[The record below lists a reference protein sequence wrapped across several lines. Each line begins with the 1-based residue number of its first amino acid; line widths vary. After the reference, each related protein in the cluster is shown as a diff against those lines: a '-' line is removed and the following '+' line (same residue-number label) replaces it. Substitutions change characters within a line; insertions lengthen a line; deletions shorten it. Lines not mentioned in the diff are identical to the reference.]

1 MKRLLPVL
9 AVACIALV
17 GGVSAA
23 FANGSGG
30 VTVPSIYVNG
40 VLYRTVGTPTDF
52 SNTGA
57 PDSSFETIYD
67 FGGVQP
73 NVAEA
78 APGDPASAADAG
90 RCTRFPS
97 TRATPPPSPRT
108 TRTAAATS
116 TARPRSTRP
125 LPIRPGRRDRSGRG
139 RAVRVPCY
147 SSPLA
152 AHPVGPGGVVR
163 PARPFE
169 MLLSG
174 KPPQPRRTSE
184 LAQGSIPEHWPRRAT
199 IFDVLRVPHCLM
211 GTSSTN
217 S

>member
-30 VTVPSIYVNG
+30 VTGPSIYVNG

-78 APGDPASAADAG
+78 APGDPGFRGG
-90 RCTRFPS
+90 RWQVHALSFNTS
-97 TRATPPPSPRT
+97 Y
-108 TRTAAATS
+108 AATVAAHGSVNLDS
-116 TARPRSTRP
+116 TAEIDAA
-125 LPIRPGRRDRSGRG
+125 LADPGSGG
-139 RAVRVPCY
+139 ATD
-147 SSPLA
+147 L
-152 AHPVGPGGVVR
+152 GVVKLFECPVI
-163 PARPFE
+163 PA
-169 MLLSG
+169 
-174 KPPQPRRTSE
+174 
-184 LAQGSIPEHWPRRAT
+184 H
-199 IFDVLRVPHCLM
+199 
-211 GTSSTN
+211 
-217 S
+217 